1 MATVVVLLMMLLLG
15 GGFVALVV
23 LLLVRAAKQAQQR
36 REGLAAYAAHREWE
50 YAETDP
56 SLVGR
61 FGGAPFG
68 RGFAGTASNVLR
80 GRHDGRAFVAFDYSY
95 RDTSGVGDD
104 RQTNTYRF
112 SVVALHLGV
121 RTPGLSVAPTGMFGK
136 LVNAVTGRDIPIGV
150 PAFDQAFT
158 VTTPAPEF
166 ARDVLHPAVLEVQQ
180 HHPGLAWRLDGD
192 SMLVIRNGQHAPQ
205 EIEGKLHFM
214 DAVLDRIP
222 AHVWDRLRGEQPR

>member
-1 MATVVVLLMMLLLG
+1 MSA
-15 GGFVALVV
+15 AVV
-23 LLLVRAAKQAQQR
+23 LLLMLLFGGAFFALVVFLIVRGVQQAKQR
-36 REGLAAYAAHREWE
+36 RADLAAYAAHREWE
-50 YAETDP
+50 YAAADA
-56 SLVGR
+56 SLVDR
-61 FGGAPFG
+61 FTGAPFD
-68 RGFAGTASNVLR
+68 RGYARTASNVLR
-80 GRHDGRAFVAFDYSY
+80 GRHDGRAFVAFDFSH

-104 RQTNTYRF
+104 RRTHTYQF

-121 RTPGLSVAPTGMFGK
+121 RTPGLSVAPTGFFGR

-158 VTTPAPEF
+158 VTSPAPDF
-166 ARDVLHPAVLEVQQ
+166 ARDVLQPGVLEVQQ
-180 HHPGLAWRLDGD
+180 HHPDLAWRLDGD

-222 AHVWDRLRGEQPR
+222 AHVWNRLRGE